1 MTSSPEIQQFLHDA
15 NEELKRVDHQ
25 VYVSLKYTRTVDVLM
40 NILGRM
46 IEGYDRMFD
55 ALLHHAMDQRRIG
68 EIPTAP
74 LIVGNTIKELYPDE
88 IIQQNVDLYFL
99 LRKLQRSNPT
109 REQEFRRHVTM
120 RTIIEGREEL
130 VNIDIATEY
139 YHMQRE
145 FISYLYK
152 YFNLTKP
159 ETHE

>member
-1 MTSSPEIQQFLHDA
+1 MTDSQEIQQFLNDA

-40 NILGRM
+40 NIISRM

-55 ALLHHAMDQRRIG
+55 SLLHHALEQRRIA
-68 EIPTAP
+68 EVPSAP
-74 LIVGNTIKELYPDE
+74 LIVGNTIKELYPEE

-99 LRKLQRSNPT
+99 LRKLQRSNPS

-120 RTIIEGREEL
+120 RTIIEGREEI

-145 FISYLYK
+145 FLNHLYK
-152 YFNLTKP
+152 YFNLQKP
-159 ETHE
+159 EVRE